1 MPVRSASG
9 CRGTQIAEHLPAP
22 TGQDARSGGPAAACL
37 SVRHRVV
44 LSAWP
49 LLRGAVG
56 ELIVLIRL
64 NNTCNEKNSRCSI
77 PGVPNRKETLLDAAI
92 VVLGERG
99 MRALTH
105 RAVDAEAGVAA
116 GSTSNYFP
124 TRESLLEAI
133 VDRVSAMERGRFDEM
148 ATEVC
153 PVTPAE
159 LGRSVAG
166 WVREATGARRA
177 LTLSRYAILVE
188 AGHNAKIRR
197 QLAETGSRV
206 NAWFA
211 NWLRL
216 IGSVDTDRDV
226 HVLGNYITGLM
237 LHQLAMPD
245 PAFDPA
251 DKITALLESLVQP
264 AGTPRTEL
272 RTRQRD

>member
-1 MPVRSASG
+1 M
-9 CRGTQIAEHLPAP
+9 Q
-22 TGQDARSGGPAAACL
+22 
-37 SVRHRVV
+37 
-44 LSAWP
+44 
-49 LLRGAVG
+49 
-56 ELIVLIRL
+56 
-64 NNTCNEKNSRCSI
+64 
-77 PGVPNRKETLLDAAI
+77 NRREALLDAAI

-105 RAVDAEAGVAA
+105 RAVDSEAGVAI
-116 GSTSNYFP
+116 GSTANYFP

-133 VDRVSAMERGRFDEM
+133 VERVSAMERGRFDEL
-148 ATEVC
+148 AAQVC
-153 PVTPAE
+153 PATPAE

-166 WVREATGARRA
+166 WVREATGARRT

-197 QLAETGSRV
+197 QLSQTGSRV

-216 IGSVDTDRDV
+216 IGSVDTDHDV

-251 DKITALLESLVQP
+251 DKITTLLESLVQT
-264 AGTPRTEL
+264 AGTPARNPAHHDGTEPA
-272 RTRQRD
+272 RNNNS

>member
-1 MPVRSASG
+1 
-9 CRGTQIAEHLPAP
+9 
-22 TGQDARSGGPAAACL
+22 
-37 SVRHRVV
+37 
-44 LSAWP
+44 
-49 LLRGAVG
+49 
-56 ELIVLIRL
+56 
-64 NNTCNEKNSRCSI
+64 
-77 PGVPNRKETLLDAAI
+77 VPNRRETLLDAAI

-116 GSTSNYFP
+116 GSAANYFP

-133 VDRVSAMERGRFDEM
+133 VERISVMERGRFDEL
-148 ATEVC
+148 AAGVC
-153 PVTPAE
+153 PATAAE
-159 LGRSVAG
+159 LGRSLAG
-166 WVREATGARRA
+166 WVQEATGARRA

-188 AGHNAKIRR
+188 AGHNTKIRR

-216 IGSVDTDRDV
+216 IGSADTDHDA

-237 LHQLAMPD
+237 LHQLAIPD
-245 PAFDPA
+245 PGFDPA

-264 AGTPRTEL
+264 AGTPARNSAHHDGTESAWSS
-272 RTRQRD
+272 TS

>member
-1 MPVRSASG
+1 M
-9 CRGTQIAEHLPAP
+9 
-22 TGQDARSGGPAAACL
+22 
-37 SVRHRVV
+37 
-44 LSAWP
+44 
-49 LLRGAVG
+49 
-56 ELIVLIRL
+56 
-64 NNTCNEKNSRCSI
+64 
-77 PGVPNRKETLLDAAI
+77 PNRRETLLDAAI
-92 VVLGERG
+92 LVLGERG
-99 MRALTH
+99 IRALTH

-116 GSTSNYFP
+116 GSTANYFP

-133 VDRVSAMERGRFDEM
+133 VERVSAMERGRFDEL
-148 ATEVC
+148 AAEVC
-153 PVTPAE
+153 PASPAE

-216 IGSVDTDRDV
+216 IGSADTDHDV

-237 LHQLAMPD
+237 LHQLAIPD
-245 PAFDPA
+245 AGFDPA

-264 AGTPRTEL
+264 AGTPAGNSAHHDGTEPA
-272 RTRQRD
+272 RSNTS